1 MNTDVVVV
9 FHGTYDAQMIMKL
22 YHQSIAADKAKL
34 EDQPP
39 IILEGYREDGDS
51 QGVENKRWKEA
62 LDGVNKHTITK
73 LAETPDL
80 KDIWDWVKDDHEL
93 CTKIEEHQ
101 YMGAKT
107 RGRGLATLN
116 GKFSPET
123 SKRLNLELASEADIK
138 QKARHIRSAIRH
150 AVNYARRA
158 EEREANEGSEVL
170 DENERRQAKDVLNAI
185 GDVKPFLDELDKAM
199 QRHY

>member
-1 MNTDVVVV
+1 
-9 FHGTYDAQMIMKL
+9 
-22 YHQSIAADKAKL
+22 
-34 EDQPP
+34 
-39 IILEGYREDGDS
+39 
-51 QGVENKRWKEA
+51 
-62 LDGVNKHTITK
+62 
-73 LAETPDL
+73 
-80 KDIWDWVKDDHEL
+80 
-93 CTKIEEHQ
+93 
-101 YMGAKT
+101 MGAKT